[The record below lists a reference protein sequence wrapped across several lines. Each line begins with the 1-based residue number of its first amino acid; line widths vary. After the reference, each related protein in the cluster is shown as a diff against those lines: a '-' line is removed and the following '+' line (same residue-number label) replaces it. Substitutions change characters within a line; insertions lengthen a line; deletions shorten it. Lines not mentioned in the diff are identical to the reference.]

1 MKNVFDII
9 EAVEEKV
16 AEFLER
22 CGRLPNG
29 LALSPGSYR
38 RLIEIRSTDFTLG
51 NLIVG
56 CLAMNRYE
64 AEAGCVNIVIDEL
77 LPDTSVEVF

>member
-16 AEFLER
+16 AEFLDR
-22 CGRLPNG
+22 CGHFPSG

-38 RLIEIRSTDFTLG
+38 RMIEIRSADIALG
-51 NLIVG
+51 NLTVG
-56 CLAMNRYE
+56 SRAMDQYE
-64 AEAGCVNIVIDEL
+64 TDSCTLTVVIDEL
-77 LPDTSVEVF
+77 LTDTCVEVF